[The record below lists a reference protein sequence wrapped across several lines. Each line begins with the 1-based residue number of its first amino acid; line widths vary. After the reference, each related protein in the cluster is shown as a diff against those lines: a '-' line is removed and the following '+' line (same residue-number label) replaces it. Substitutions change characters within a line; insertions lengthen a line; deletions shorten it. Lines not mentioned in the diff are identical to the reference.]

1 MLNYPPAPA
10 AVNPEVTQPSAL
22 YRAEVAKCILAVL
35 FFILVYLLLLAASV
49 ALALFCIKLGLGI
62 FGQMRGTLVLL
73 AGGGI
78 ILIGLLI
85 LYFVLKFLFSSN
97 KVDRSSLVQI
107 TEQDQPQ
114 LFDFIR
120 RITTETQAPFPKKIY
135 LSNEVNASVF
145 YDSTFWSMF
154 LPVRKN
160 LLIGLG
166 LVNSVTL
173 SEFKAILAHEF
184 GHFSQKSMKVGSWI
198 YNANRIIHNLLY
210 DNEGFFRTLN
220 RIAGIHIILTLCM
233 HAVAGIVK
241 GIQHILM
248 AVYKLINKQ
257 NMKLSREMEFHADS
271 VAASVAGS
279 NPLTNALYRLELA
292 ETSFNATLNT
302 CTRLIEEHKQEQNI
316 YPVHS
321 EIMTSIGK
329 EHQLPVAHQLP
340 QLDRNTFA
348 GFDLARINIEN
359 QWASHPSTPD
369 REDALNQLN
378 IQAEEV
384 HTSAWT
390 VFTSKE
396 KIQSELTT
404 LLYQQANLA
413 TDQNQ
418 IGQYASNFYQQ
429 QQNLYALPDYTL
441 GYWDYKVL
449 PDVLP
454 NPNEASTFEKLS
466 ELYSEDIKQ
475 LNKKMQGIESDC
487 NTLQAII
494 NKEIEVSG
502 FEFEGVKCV
511 KASAPDILERLQKEK
526 EQLQNQLQEQDAR
539 LMNAHARQA
548 ELQNQLEQFIQVYE
562 QGRQWRT
569 RQNKFTELHTEIL
582 NTLGPIFRGEL
593 TEIQEV
599 RSTLSRATD
608 LEGQAVQKARN
619 LMQELETQRH
629 NFAHHFVRL
638 NTFVEQA
645 RMYLQGNEFIQS
657 DFNSLIDGLNHVAE
671 FYGDVIFRN
680 KKQVLEFSA
689 ST

>member
-1 MLNYPPAPA
+1 MLNYPAAPS
-10 AVNPEVTQPSAL
+10 NIDPQVTEPSPL

-35 FFILVYLLLLAASV
+35 FFIVVYLALLAASV
-49 ALALFCIKLGLGI
+49 TLALFCIKLGLGI
-62 FGQMRGTLVLL
+62 FEEVRGTLVLL

-85 LYFVLKFLFSSN
+85 LFFVLKFLFSSN
-97 KVDRSSLVQI
+97 KMDRSNLVQI
-107 TEQDQPQ
+107 TEEDQPQ

-120 RITTETQAPFPKKIY
+120 RITLETQAPFPKKIY

-210 DNEGFFRTLN
+210 DNDGFFRTLN
-220 RIAGIHIILTLCM
+220 RIAGVHIILTICM

-241 GIQHILM
+241 GIQYILI
-248 AVYKLINKQ
+248 AVYKLLNKQ

-279 NPLTNALYRLELA
+279 KPLVQSLYRLELA
-292 ETSFNATLNT
+292 ETSYSAALNT
-302 CTRLIEEHKQEQNI
+302 CNRLLEENKQEKNI
-316 YPVHS
+316 YPVHAS
-321 EIMTSIGK
+321 IMTALGE
-329 EHQLPVAHQLP
+329 EHQLPVEHQLP
-340 QLDRNTFA
+340 QINRDTFA
-348 GFDLARINIEN
+348 GFDQTRINIEN

-369 REDALNQLN
+369 REDALNRLN
-378 IQAEEV
+378 IQADEI

-390 VFTSKE
+390 VFTSAE
-396 KIQSELTT
+396 NVQTELTT
-404 LLYQQANLA
+404 LLYQQANLP
-413 TDQNQ
+413 QQENQ
-418 IGQYASNFYQQ
+418 IGQFASAFYQQ
-429 QQNLYALPDYTL
+429 QQHLYALPPYTL

-454 NPNEASTFEKLS
+454 NPAEAPNVDHLRQ
-466 ELYSEDIKQ
+466 LYTEESKQ
-475 LNKKMQGIESDC
+475 LNKKMQGLETDC
-487 NTLQAII
+487 TTLQAIM
-494 NKEIEVSG
+494 NKEVEVAG
-502 FEFEGVKCV
+502 FEFEGVKYV
-511 KASAPDILERLQKEK
+511 KASAPDILERLLKEK
-526 EQLQNQLQEQDAR
+526 EQLQQQLQDQDAR
-539 LMNAHARQA
+539 LIHAHARQA
-548 ELQNQLEQFIQVYE
+548 QVQGQLEQFIQDYE

-569 RQNKFTELHTEIL
+569 RQNKYNDLHTEIL

-593 TEIQEV
+593 SEIQEV

-608 LEGQAVQKARN
+608 LEGKAVQTARE
-619 LMQELETQRH
+619 LMQELEIQRH
-629 NFAHHFVRL
+629 NYAHHFVRL

-657 DFNSLIDGLNHVAE
+657 DFNSLLEGLNHVAE
-671 FYGDVIFRN
+671 FYGDLIFRN
-680 KKQVLEFSA
+680 KKQILEFSA
-689 ST
+689 SN

>member
-1 MLNYPPAPA
+1 MLNYPAAPS
-10 AVNPEVTQPSAL
+10 NIDPQVTEPSPL

-35 FFILVYLLLLAASV
+35 FFIVVYLALLAASV
-49 ALALFCIKLGLGI
+49 TLAFFCIKLGLGI
-62 FGQMRGTLVLL
+62 FEQVRGTLVLL

-85 LYFVLKFLFSSN
+85 LFFVLKFLFSSN
-97 KVDRSSLVQI
+97 KMDRSNLVQI
-107 TEQDQPQ
+107 TEEDQPQ

-120 RITTETQAPFPKKIY
+120 RITLETQAPFPKKIY

-210 DNEGFFRTLN
+210 DNDGFFRTLN
-220 RIAGIHIILTLCM
+220 RIAGVHIILTICM

-241 GIQHILM
+241 GIQYILI
-248 AVYKLINKQ
+248 AVYKLLNKQ

-279 NPLTNALYRLELA
+279 KPLVQSLYRLELA
-292 ETSFNATLNT
+292 ETSYSAALNT
-302 CTRLIEEHKQEQNI
+302 CNRLLEENKQEKNI
-316 YPVHS
+316 YPVHAS
-321 EIMTSIGK
+321 IMTALGE
-329 EHQLPVAHQLP
+329 EHQLPVEHQLP
-340 QLDRNTFA
+340 QINRDTFA
-348 GFDLARINIEN
+348 GFDQTRINIEN

-369 REDALNQLN
+369 REDALNRLN
-378 IQAEEV
+378 IQADEI

-390 VFTSKE
+390 VFTSAE
-396 KIQSELTT
+396 NVQTELTT
-404 LLYQQANLA
+404 LLYQQANLP
-413 TDQNQ
+413 QQENQ
-418 IGQYASNFYQQ
+418 IGQFASAFYQQ
-429 QQNLYALPDYTL
+429 QQHLYALPPYTL

-454 NPNEASTFEKLS
+454 NPTEAPNVDHLRQ
-466 ELYSEDIKQ
+466 LYTEESKQ
-475 LNKKMQGIESDC
+475 LNKKMQGLETDC
-487 NTLQAII
+487 STLQAII
-494 NKEIEVSG
+494 NKEVEVAG
-502 FEFEGVKCV
+502 FEFEGVKYV

-526 EQLQNQLQEQDAR
+526 EQLQQQIQEQDAR
-539 LMNAHARQA
+539 LIHAHARQA
-548 ELQNQLEQFIQVYE
+548 QVQGQLEQFIKDYE

-569 RQNKFTELHTEIL
+569 RQNKYNDLHTEIL

-608 LEGQAVQKARN
+608 LEGKAVQTARE
-619 LMQELETQRH
+619 LMQELEIQRH
-629 NFAHHFVRL
+629 NYAHHFVRL
-638 NTFVEQA
+638 STFIEQA

-671 FYGDVIFRN
+671 FYGDLIFRN
-680 KKQVLEFSA
+680 KKQILEFSA
-689 ST
+689 SN

>member
-1 MLNYPPAPA
+1 MLNYPAAPS
-10 AVNPEVTQPSAL
+10 NIDPQVTEPSPL

-35 FFILVYLLLLAASV
+35 FFIVVYLALLAASV
-49 ALALFCIKLGLGI
+49 TLALFCIKLGLGI
-62 FGQMRGTLVLL
+62 FEQVRGTLVLL

-85 LYFVLKFLFSSN
+85 LFFVLKFLFSSN
-97 KVDRSSLVQI
+97 KMDRSNLVQI
-107 TEQDQPQ
+107 TEEDQPQ

-120 RITTETQAPFPKKIY
+120 RITLETQAPFPKKIY

-210 DNEGFFRTLN
+210 DNDGFFRTLN
-220 RIAGIHIILTLCM
+220 RIAGVHIILTICM

-241 GIQHILM
+241 GIQYILI
-248 AVYKLINKQ
+248 AVYKLLNKQ

-279 NPLTNALYRLELA
+279 KPLVQSLYRLELA
-292 ETSFNATLNT
+292 ETSYSAALNT
-302 CTRLIEEHKQEQNI
+302 CNRLLEENKQEKNI
-316 YPVHS
+316 YPVHAS
-321 EIMTSIGK
+321 IMTALGE
-329 EHQLPVAHQLP
+329 EHQLPVEHQLP
-340 QLDRNTFA
+340 QINRDTFA
-348 GFDLARINIEN
+348 GFDQTRINIEN

-369 REDALNQLN
+369 REDALNRLN
-378 IQAEEV
+378 IQADEI

-390 VFTSKE
+390 VFTSAE
-396 KIQSELTT
+396 NVQTELTT
-404 LLYQQANLA
+404 LLYQQANLP
-413 TDQNQ
+413 QQENQ
-418 IGQYASNFYQQ
+418 IGQFASAFYQQ
-429 QQNLYALPDYTL
+429 QQHLYALPPYTL

-454 NPNEASTFEKLS
+454 NPAEAPNVDHLRQ
-466 ELYSEDIKQ
+466 LYTEESKQ
-475 LNKKMQGIESDC
+475 LNKKMQGLETDC
-487 NTLQAII
+487 STLQAII
-494 NKEIEVSG
+494 NKEVEVAG
-502 FEFEGVKCV
+502 FEFEGVKYV
-511 KASAPDILERLQKEK
+511 KASAPDILERLQQEK
-526 EQLQNQLQEQDAR
+526 EQLQQQLQDQDAR
-539 LMNAHARQA
+539 LIHAHARQA
-548 ELQNQLEQFIQVYE
+548 KVQGQLEQFIKDYE

-569 RQNKFTELHTEIL
+569 RQNKYNDLHTEIL

-608 LEGQAVQKARN
+608 LEGKAVQTARE
-619 LMQELETQRH
+619 LMQELEIQRH
-629 NFAHHFVRL
+629 NYAHHFVRL
-638 NTFVEQA
+638 STFIEQA

-671 FYGDVIFRN
+671 FYGDLIFRN
-680 KKQVLEFSA
+680 KKQILEFSA
-689 ST
+689 SN